1 MEICVGMCRYG
12 KTCQRGLRSTR
23 GFTLL
28 ELLIASAI
36 FSVVLV
42 GLYTAFETS
51 QRTYAAG
58 VTQTGAQQN
67 ARVAL
72 EIMAQDIR
80 SAGYGYPTPTLNKL
94 TNAATTTLTFWA
106 DLTNASTVL
115 SANVNAGAN
124 TFFVTNASR
133 ISPGDPIYLI
143 NGGQWTNPPLT
154 VSAVNTG
161 VNPNTM
167 TVATG
172 PTNAYPQGSQ
182 VGRPRVITYSW
193 NAGNCNAGTICKND
207 GGGWQPFVDGVQG
220 FQLQYFDAAGQPT
233 VNLANIRQ
241 IRIIITVPAAPT
253 QNPNTFT
260 LTSDVFPRNP

>member
-1 MEICVGMCRYG
+1 MEICVSMSRWGETRP
-12 KTCQRGLRSTR
+12 RGLRSTR

-36 FSVVLV
+36 FAVIFI

-72 EIMAQDIR
+72 EIMAQDLR

-94 TNAATTTLTFWA
+94 TNVATTTLTFWA

-133 ISPGDPIYLI
+133 ISQGDIVYLI
-143 NGGQWTNPPLT
+143 NGAQWQALT
-154 VSAVNTG
+154 VTAVNTG
-161 VNPNTM
+161 ATPNTI

-182 VGRPRVITYSW
+182 VGRPRAIAYSW
-193 NAGNCNAGTICKND
+193 NAGNCNTGTICKND

-260 LTSDVFPRNP
+260 LTSDVLPRNS